1 MTTLSRT
8 PRVMPGA
15 IVSVDPLLPI
25 PDVIVFQYNPET
37 TTRTLQGRGSEGGEN
52 SRSEPQRLTGPPIE
66 TIKLDAE
73 IDAADQLEISDPIA
87 MGVGIHPQ
95 LASLEVLLYPK
106 SPIVIANAIAAHL
119 GTIEI
124 LPPEAPLTLL
134 VWGAARVVPVRVNE
148 FTIEEQAFDTLLNPI
163 RAKVSLGL
171 RVLSYVD
178 LPATN
183 PGYYI
188 FLAHQ
193 ILKEL
198 LGLEGTRQ
206 SAARGKEAVVSLLG
220 TF

>member
-37 TTRTLQGRGSEGGEN
+37 TTRTLQGRGSEGGDQ

-73 IDAADQLEISDPIA
+73 IDAADQLETSDPIA
-87 MGVGIHPQ
+87 ATVGIHPH
-95 LASLEVLLYPK
+95 LATLEVLLYPK
-106 SPIVIANAIAAHL
+106 SPIVIANAIAAAA

-124 LPPEAPLTLL
+124 AAPEAPLTLL
-134 VWGAARVVPVRVNE
+134 VWGAARVVPVRVSD

-171 RVLSYVD
+171 RVLSYSD
-178 LPATN
+178 LPATH

-193 ILKEL
+193 ILKE
-198 LGLEGTRQ
+198 GLALVGTGQ
-206 SAARGKEAVVSLLG
+206 SALRGKEAVVSLLG
-220 TF
+220 AV